1 MKINVNG
8 KDEVI
13 ETGVSIGEY
22 LTGRDLA
29 FDKVVV
35 EHNRVIIDQA
45 DYETIELKDKD
56 LLEILR
62 FVGGG

>member
-1 MKINVNG
+1 MNVIVNG
-8 KDEVI
+8 KDETVAA
-13 ETGVSIGEY
+13 GLSVGDY
-22 LTGRDLA
+22 LKGKDLD

-35 EHNRVIIDQA
+35 ELNRVIIDKA
-45 DYETIELKDKD
+45 EYESVELKDKD